1 MVASSRALLHAGGVG
16 LDDAGASA
24 ADLSRDGGLRKRL
37 VRVRTVHSL
46 HVTECQPTLLLLLS
60 LGFRILNLSQ
70 IGEHNLELSELAEDI
85 LSQA

>member
-1 MVASSRALLHAGGVG
+1 MVASSRALLHSGGVG
-16 LDDAGASA
+16 LDDARAAA

-37 VRVRTVHSL
+37 VRVRTVHGL
-46 HVTECQPTLLLLLS
+46 HVAECQPTLLLLLS
-60 LGFRILNLSQ
+60 LGLGILNLSQ